1 MKIYFIHHAEAL
13 TAEEN
18 PRRPINTKGREQA
31 TRLGTRLRALGVSPT
46 RILHSDKLW
55 TIETAQCIAAQL
67 GIAERAKQAAYP
79 INTEDPIAPFIA
91 EIATTQGDLMMCG
104 HVEFLIRAASHL
116 VSGDETTRVV
126 EFKPGNGTMVCI
138 EGAGSTWAITAMW
151 RHEHAPG

>member
-1 MKIYFIHHAEAL
+1 MKIYLIHHAEAL

-18 PRRPINTKGREQA
+18 PRRPISANGRAQA
-31 TRLGTRLRALGVSPT
+31 VRLGTRLLALGVSPA

-55 TIETAQCIAAQL
+55 TIETAQCIAAPL
-67 GIAERAKQAAYP
+67 GMAERAMQAAYP

-91 EIATTQGDLMMCG
+91 EIATTRGDLMMCG

-116 VSGDETTRVV
+116 VCGDEARRVV

-138 EGAGSTWAITAMW
+138 EGEGNAWAIITMW
-151 RHEHAPG
+151 RQDR

>member
-1 MKIYFIHHAEAL
+1 MKIYLIHHAEAL

-18 PRRPINTKGREQA
+18 PRRPISAKGREQA

-55 TIETAQCIAAQL
+55 TNETAQCIAAQL
-67 GIAERAKQAAYP
+67 GIAERATQAAYP

-91 EIATTQGDLMMCG
+91 EIATTRGDLMMCG
-104 HVEFLIRAASHL
+104 HVEFLVRAASHL
-116 VSGDETTRVV
+116 VCGDETRRVV

-138 EGAGSTWAITAMW
+138 EGEGNAWAIITMW
-151 RHEHAPG
+151 RQDQ